1 MNQKH
6 AIGHVGWSPDYK
18 SATQSACTITH
29 KPQGDGCMTRLVR
42 DFDFERGEEY
52 NALLELVNIAG
63 SLNRGSGIV
72 EKIKT
77 MEDIADRL
85 TRSDMVKPRQSF
97 MQWLGDVAFNFHSE
111 NETSPSVGATEK

>member
-29 KPQGDGCMTRLVR
+29 KPQGDGCMERLVH
-42 DFDFERGEEY
+42 FDSLRLKEY
-52 NALLELVNIAG
+52 EDLQSLVNLAG

-72 EKIKT
+72 GKIT
-77 MEDIADRL
+77 QMEDIVDRL

-97 MQWLGDVAFNFHSE
+97 MQWLGDAAFNFHSE
-111 NETSPSVGATEK
+111 NDKAQRI

>member
-1 MNQKH
+1 MNN
-6 AIGHVGWSPDYK
+6 APPTDSPEADK
-18 SATQSACTITH
+18 SAGA
-29 KPQGDGCMTRLVR
+29 GCMTRLVR

-52 NALLELVNIAG
+52 NELLHLINIAG
-63 SLNRGSGIV
+63 SLNKGSGII

-77 MEDIADRL
+77 MEDIADKL

-111 NETSPSVGATEK
+111 NAKAETWRQMARD

>member
-1 MNQKH
+1 MKTPTENT
-6 AIGHVGWSPDYK
+6 
-18 SATQSACTITH
+18 ATP
-29 KPQGDGCMTRLVR
+29 KEPNGDGCMTRLVR
-42 DFDFERGEEY
+42 NFDFERVEEY
-52 NALLELVNIAG
+52 NALLELINIAG

-77 MEDIADRL
+77 MEDIADKL

-111 NETSPSVGATEK
+111 NTQAHPPKAG

>member
-1 MNQKH
+1 MKTPTENT
-6 AIGHVGWSPDYK
+6 
-18 SATQSACTITH
+18 ATPKEPH
-29 KPQGDGCMTRLVR
+29 GDGCMTRLVR
-42 DFDFERGEEY
+42 GFDFERVEEY
-52 NALLELVNIAG
+52 NELLHLVNIAG

-97 MQWLGDVAFNFHSE
+97 MQWLGDVAFNFHSANAKGMTRE
-111 NETSPSVGATEK
+111 LAAPDADSSHEIDG